1 MRFMRLALVVL
12 IALVVRSMSRRPSHY
27 DLSASYSSHLTD
39 QVAVDRVAKQLNDW
53 EHQLRARGF
62 NAVATTGGSNIRSGP
77 AGADMRTESHDVTL
91 VGKMDRLGRVQVRI
105 RTDQDLSAEQQAF
118 VELQAQRKD
127 NSADA
132 WDALGKT
139 AKQLLVPDAE
149 QRKHR

>member
-1 MRFMRLALVVL
+1 
-12 IALVVRSMSRRPSHY
+12 
-27 DLSASYSSHLTD
+27 
-39 QVAVDRVAKQLNDW
+39 
-53 EHQLRARGF
+53 
-62 NAVATTGGSNIRSGP
+62 
-77 AGADMRTESHDVTL
+77 MRTESHDVTL